1 MKRSEVPVKQTWD
14 LGLIYTSPEEA
25 WQEAEKMSAIAEK
38 AEKEYKG
45 KLGDAASIVECLHLY
60 EKMQELASRVSSYFE
75 LDLSTDFSDSEKVSS
90 ANKADS
96 LLTECLT
103 KTSFIE
109 SGIAGADPAVLEE
122 AMKKGGSVSLPQ
134 IGRAHV

>member
-14 LGLIYTSPEEA
+14 LGLIYRSPEEA

-45 KLGDAASIVECLHLY
+45 KLGDASSIVECLHLY
-60 EKMQELASRVSSYFE
+60 EKMRELASRVSSYFE

-96 LLTECLT
+96 LLVHRYRC
-103 KTSFIE
+103 
-109 SGIAGADPAVLEE
+109 AE
-122 AMKKGGSVSLPQ
+122 A
-134 IGRAHV
+134 